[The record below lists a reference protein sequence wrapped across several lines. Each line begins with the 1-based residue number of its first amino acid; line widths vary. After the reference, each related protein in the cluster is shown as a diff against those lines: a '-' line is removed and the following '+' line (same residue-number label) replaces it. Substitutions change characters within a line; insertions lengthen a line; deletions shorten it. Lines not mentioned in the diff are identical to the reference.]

1 MRDWRRWISSGRRL
15 SRQRVLSRNQPGAAG
30 GTDRFADELQ
40 AEAGHLE
47 AQYQQ
52 EKALRSRL

>member
-15 SRQRVLSRNQPGAAG
+15 AGQRVLSRNQPGAAG
-30 GTDRFADELQ
+30 GTDRLRDELQ

-52 EKALRSRL
+52 EKDWRSRL